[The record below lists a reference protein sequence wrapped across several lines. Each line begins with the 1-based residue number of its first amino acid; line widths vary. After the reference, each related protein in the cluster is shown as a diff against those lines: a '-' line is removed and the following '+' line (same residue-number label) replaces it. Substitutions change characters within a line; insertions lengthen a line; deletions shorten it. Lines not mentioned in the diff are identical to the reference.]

1 MANDDI
7 RDDIKA
13 LIAIAKSLD
22 VNIAALLKVMRDIHG
37 QIERIESGVDELRR
51 TAAEEDVDLRL
62 R

>member
-22 VNIAALLKVMRDIHG
+22 VNIAALLKVMRDIHAR
-37 QIERIESGVDELRR
+37 IERIESAIDELRQ
-51 TAAEEDVDLRL
+51 TAEEEDVDLRL